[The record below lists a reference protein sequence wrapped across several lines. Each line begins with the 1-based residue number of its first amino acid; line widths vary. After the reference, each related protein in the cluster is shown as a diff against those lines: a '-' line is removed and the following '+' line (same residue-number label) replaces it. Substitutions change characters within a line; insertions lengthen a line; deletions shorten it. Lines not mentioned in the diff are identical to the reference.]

1 MDRSL
6 TKYTQHLG
14 KKIIKNLGLS
24 FEAISSNSTK
34 AAAVLHSGKHW
45 LMMLYINSNLYFG

>member
-45 LMMLYINSNLYFG
+45 LMMLYINSNLYFD